1 MDGVL
6 AWRETNTEGSPMV
19 SSSPRR
25 RSSSVTVTQSAGSP
39 WLNNDVMA
47 WKMWPCDDL

>member
-1 MDGVL
+1 
-6 AWRETNTEGSPMV
+6 MV

-39 WLNNDVMA
+39 WPNSDVMA
-47 WKMWPCDDL
+47 LKMRPWDGL